1 MNVLIVDDD
10 LIWARGLARGLL
22 ALGHASRT
30 CASVAEAL
38 AALSEERF
46 TLMVTDVDVGGA
58 YDGIDLACWALNGLH
73 LPVVIVTSGD
83 AAWASAGA
91 VAMGAPNALV
101 VPKSRPAS
109 ALVARILLDDP
120 GAPDGAAAPARATRT
135 RTSA

>member
-10 LIWARGLARGLL
+10 LIWARGLARSLL
-22 ALGHASRT
+22 ALGHPSRT
-30 CASVAEAL
+30 CASAAEAL

-73 LPVVIVTSGD
+73 LPVVIVTGGD

-109 ALVARILLDDP
+109 ALVACIVIGAP
-120 GAPDGAAAPARATRT
+120 AAPDGSGALARATRT
-135 RTSA
+135 HTSA